1 MVAANK
7 SYELRVKVV
16 CQEDAPELQ
25 TASFNGRV
33 GEKAGAGI
41 IIFNDKMGIIHK
53 GVKFTYAY
61 HLMFLVTK

>member
-1 MVAANK
+1 
-7 SYELRVKVV
+7 VKAVV

-33 GEKAGAGI
+33 EKAGAGI
-41 IIFNDKMGIIHK
+41 IIFNDKMVSFTK